1 IDSITISRYF
11 DAFVFMLPPPCL
23 FLLKCLFL
31 IYHKTM
37 NKSISFQSIS
47 GVVFFCILPRLFPA
61 FLTVWDGQAER
72 ETAFLDVKLHA
83 ARFRV
88 CVGLLADRRITAA
101 VWKQTLFQGGVVG
114 ADMDKGVFLVKPNI
128 GGLFLLGKPCS
139 HASSFLRPCYAIGAF
154 FGCFLRLLTWRK
166 QRF

>member
-1 IDSITISRYF
+1 MFKAITPFKVPICRSVVLRK
-11 DAFVFMLPPPCL
+11 L
-23 FLLKCLFL
+23 
-31 IYHKTM
+31 YHKSV
-37 NKSISFQSIS
+37 NKSTSFQPVNSVVIS
-47 GVVFFCILPRLFPA
+47 GIPPRCFPA
-61 FLTVWDGQAER
+61 FLTVWGGQTER
-72 ETAFLDVKLHA
+72 EAAFLNVKLHA

-101 VWKQTLFQGGVVG
+101 VCKQTLFQGGVVG

-166 QRF
+166 RRF